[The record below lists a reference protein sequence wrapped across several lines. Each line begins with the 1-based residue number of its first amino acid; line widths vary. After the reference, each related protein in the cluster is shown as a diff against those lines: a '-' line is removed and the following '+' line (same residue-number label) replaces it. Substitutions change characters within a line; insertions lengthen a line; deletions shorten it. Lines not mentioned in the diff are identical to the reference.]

1 MLMLPGRRQNDAS
14 SRASQQRRMQNN
26 DQTVLDARAAPVAP
40 AASPTPTGTLL
51 GVLVTAV
58 AALYFG
64 QEILMPVALAILLS
78 FALAPVVM
86 RLRRWRLGRV
96 PSVIGVVAL
105 MFVLIIGFGM
115 VVGTQLVDLANNLPS
130 YEQNIRAKIRSLR
143 GAAAGGGIVDQASE
157 MLRDLSKE
165 LDEATQQR
173 TAGVVESRT
182 QPEGGIDVV
191 RPIPVEIHE
200 PQPTP
205 WSEIQNL
212 LGPLVAPIGTAGIV
226 LVFVIF
232 MLLQREDL
240 RDRLIRLVG
249 SNDLHRT
256 TEAMTEAANR
266 VSRYLLMQLLINVLY
281 GIPVGIG
288 LFFIGVPNPILW
300 GLLATVLRF
309 IPYVGPFVAA
319 TIPIVLSLAVSPGWT
334 EPLLTL
340 GLFVGLEL
348 FSNNVLEP
356 WLYGASTGLSPV
368 AIIVAAVFWTTLW
381 GPVGLLLSTP
391 LTVCL
396 VVLGRHVPRLE
407 FLDVMLGNQQVL
419 PDHAKIYQRLL
430 ARDPQEAI
438 ELAEE
443 RMAGGPVADLY
454 DGLMIPALTLAELDR
469 QRGALDT
476 QTQRAISD
484 GIATLVEDLMDHDDP
499 TPATPAPTT
508 SPQATSNRV
517 SENTPV
523 PKASGRVLCIA
534 ARNNLDEA
542 AAIMLA
548 DLLWRRGLAA
558 EVLSCDAVSTRN
570 LPRLDRDGATF
581 VCLSS
586 MNPKA
591 VQQVRRLAR
600 RIRQH
605 FRDDEPILVGF
616 WNLEDD
622 EVRPTD
628 LASATGTD
636 YVATTLLNA
645 VEQVQ
650 SLTRPTDRAAAQ

>member
-26 DQTVLDARAAPVAP
+26 DQTSLDARAAPVAP
-40 AASPTPTGTLL
+40 AASPAPTGTLL

-508 SPQATSNRV
+508 SSQATSNRV

>member
-1 MLMLPGRRQNDAS
+1 LMLPGRRQNDAS

>member
-26 DQTVLDARAAPVAP
+26 DQTSLDARAAPVAP
-40 AASPTPTGTLL
+40 AASPAPTGTLL

-443 RMAGGPVADLY
+443 RLADGPVADLY
-454 DGLMIPALTLAELDR
+454 DGLMLPALTLAELDR

-508 SPQATSNRV
+508 SSQATSNRV

-523 PKASGRVLCIA
+523 PKA
-534 ARNNLDEA
+534 
-542 AAIMLA
+542 
-548 DLLWRRGLAA
+548 
-558 EVLSCDAVSTRN
+558 
-570 LPRLDRDGATF
+570 
-581 VCLSS
+581 
-586 MNPKA
+586 
-591 VQQVRRLAR
+591 
-600 RIRQH
+600 
-605 FRDDEPILVGF
+605 
-616 WNLEDD
+616 
-622 EVRPTD
+622 
-628 LASATGTD
+628 
-636 YVATTLLNA
+636 
-645 VEQVQ
+645 
-650 SLTRPTDRAAAQ
+650 

>member
-14 SRASQQRRMQNN
+14 SRVSQQRRMQNN

>member
-1 MLMLPGRRQNDAS
+1 
-14 SRASQQRRMQNN
+14 
-26 DQTVLDARAAPVAP
+26 
-40 AASPTPTGTLL
+40 
-51 GVLVTAV
+51 
-58 AALYFG
+58 
-64 QEILMPVALAILLS
+64 
-78 FALAPVVM
+78 
-86 RLRRWRLGRV
+86 
-96 PSVIGVVAL
+96 
-105 MFVLIIGFGM
+105 
-115 VVGTQLVDLANNLPS
+115 
-130 YEQNIRAKIRSLR
+130 
-143 GAAAGGGIVDQASE
+143 
-157 MLRDLSKE
+157 
-165 LDEATQQR
+165 
-173 TAGVVESRT
+173 
-182 QPEGGIDVV
+182 
-191 RPIPVEIHE
+191 
-200 PQPTP
+200 
-205 WSEIQNL
+205 
-212 LGPLVAPIGTAGIV
+212 
-226 LVFVIF
+226 
-232 MLLQREDL
+232 
-240 RDRLIRLVG
+240 
-249 SNDLHRT
+249 
-256 TEAMTEAANR
+256 
-266 VSRYLLMQLLINVLY
+266 
-281 GIPVGIG
+281 
-288 LFFIGVPNPILW
+288 
-300 GLLATVLRF
+300 
-309 IPYVGPFVAA
+309 
-319 TIPIVLSLAVSPGWT
+319 
-334 EPLLTL
+334 
-340 GLFVGLEL
+340 
-348 FSNNVLEP
+348 
-356 WLYGASTGLSPV
+356 
-368 AIIVAAVFWTTLW
+368 
-381 GPVGLLLSTP
+381 
-391 LTVCL
+391 
-396 VVLGRHVPRLE
+396 
-407 FLDVMLGNQQVL
+407 
-419 PDHAKIYQRLL
+419 
-430 ARDPQEAI
+430 
-438 ELAEE
+438 
-443 RMAGGPVADLY
+443 
-454 DGLMIPALTLAELDR
+454 MIPALTLAELDR

>member
-548 DLLWRRGLAA
+548 DVLWRRGLAA

>member
-1 MLMLPGRRQNDAS
+1 MLMLPRRRQNDAS

-26 DQTVLDARAAPVAP
+26 DQTFLDARAAPVAP

>member
-143 GAAAGGGIVDQASE
+143 GAAAGSGIVDQASE

-476 QTQRAISD
+476 QTQRALSD

>member
-1 MLMLPGRRQNDAS
+1 
-14 SRASQQRRMQNN
+14 
-26 DQTVLDARAAPVAP
+26 
-40 AASPTPTGTLL
+40 
-51 GVLVTAV
+51 
-58 AALYFG
+58 
-64 QEILMPVALAILLS
+64 
-78 FALAPVVM
+78 
-86 RLRRWRLGRV
+86 
-96 PSVIGVVAL
+96 
-105 MFVLIIGFGM
+105 
-115 VVGTQLVDLANNLPS
+115 
-130 YEQNIRAKIRSLR
+130 
-143 GAAAGGGIVDQASE
+143 
-157 MLRDLSKE
+157 
-165 LDEATQQR
+165 
-173 TAGVVESRT
+173 
-182 QPEGGIDVV
+182 
-191 RPIPVEIHE
+191 
-200 PQPTP
+200 
-205 WSEIQNL
+205 
-212 LGPLVAPIGTAGIV
+212 
-226 LVFVIF
+226 
-232 MLLQREDL
+232 
-240 RDRLIRLVG
+240 
-249 SNDLHRT
+249 
-256 TEAMTEAANR
+256 
-266 VSRYLLMQLLINVLY
+266 
-281 GIPVGIG
+281 
-288 LFFIGVPNPILW
+288 
-300 GLLATVLRF
+300 
-309 IPYVGPFVAA
+309 
-319 TIPIVLSLAVSPGWT
+319 
-334 EPLLTL
+334 
-340 GLFVGLEL
+340 LEL